1 MAFRFKQFSVDD
13 SMCAM
18 KVGTDSVLLG
28 AWADFSG
35 ADTILD
41 IGTGCGILA
50 LMAAQKS
57 SASITAIDIDEK
69 ACIQATG
76 NFKNSPWPERLEC
89 LHSPLEQF
97 SRKGYDHI
105 ITNPPYFIN
114 SLKSPDTGRNKS
126 RHTDE
131 LPLNVLVK
139 YSASV
144 LSDNGK
150 ISIVFPIPE
159 SRILISLAVE
169 EGINLSRKMVIIPKE
184 GKPANRIL
192 LEFSKCEVVSLREE
206 ELIIR
211 DHAGHYTKD
220 YMSLTADFYLH
231 LH

>member
-28 AWADFSG
+28 AWADFTD

-50 LMAAQKS
+50 LMAVQKS
-57 SASITAIDIDEK
+57 NAKITAIDNDED
-69 ACIQATG
+69 ACRQAG
-76 NFKNSPWPERLEC
+76 NNFLASQWGDRLKC
-89 LHSPLEQF
+89 MHTPLEHFIGQDF
-97 SRKGYDHI
+97 DHI

-114 SLKSPDTGRNKS
+114 SLKSPDNRRNKS

-139 YSASV
+139 HSASL
-144 LSDNGK
+144 LSENGK
-150 ISIVFPIPE
+150 LSIVFPFPE
-159 SRILISLAVE
+159 SRILISSATE
-169 EGINLSRKMVIIPKE
+169 EGLNLSRKMTVIPKD
-184 GKPANRIL
+184 GKATNRML
-192 LEFSKCEVVSLREE
+192 LEFRKGNVVSCREE

-211 DHAGHYTKD
+211 DKAGHYTKD
-220 YMSLTADFYLH
+220 YISLTADFYLH
-231 LH
+231 LR